1 MIDID
6 EVLERLSNGAEDVI
20 CKEYEL
26 RPQKIAE
33 LTKSV
38 AEKTEKQG
46 YVIIGMGNKDNGYSI
61 NGINFGID
69 IEALVSL
76 ALQQIHSKIR
86 AEYQVFSLEGKRV
99 CVIGVERY
107 IEDKKQLSSETK
119 IERREKVFKDLLNA
133 CIKLQK
139 NNTFINVS
147 EDQRNDFI
155 RDILETS
162 GYQIKDQ
169 TRQGKSASGKSSGE
183 IDILL
188 HDHGNPISI
197 IEALNLNGFEKAY
210 LDEHIEK
217 VYKYDITGNK
227 INYLISYVKT
237 KNFGKFWEK
246 YVVHIRNY
254 GYPYNLV
261 AIDDKVEKEYD
272 YTDIRYI
279 CTIHNR
285 NGKKTT
291 LIHIC
296 LKIME

>member
-61 NGINFGID
+61 NGINSGID
-69 IEALVSL
+69 IESLVNL

-86 AEYQVFSLEGKRV
+86 AEYQIFSLEGKRI

-107 IEDKKQLSSETK
+107 IDDKKQLSSEIKKET
-119 IERREKVFKDLLNA
+119 REKVFKDLLNA

-197 IEALNLNGFEKAY
+197 IEALNLNGLLETY
-210 LDEHIEK
+210 LDEHIDLSTLGWGGQIHVLK
-217 VYKYDITGNK
+217 FGCILIMARCQLLWNLGYAAVSLKGFLKK
-227 INYLISYVKT
+227 IQDRGIQSQI
-237 KNFGKFWEK
+237 WQ
-246 YVVHIRNY
+246 
-254 GYPYNLV
+254 
-261 AIDDKVEKEYD
+261 
-272 YTDIRYI
+272 
-279 CTIHNR
+279 CM
-285 NGKKTT
+285 KKSSEPEMKKK
-291 LIHIC
+291 HF
-296 LKIME
+296 K

>member
-197 IEALNLNGFEKAY
+197 TAALNLNGLIETY
-210 LDEHIEK
+210 LDEHIDK
-217 VYKYDITGNK
+217 VYK
-227 INYLISYVKT
+227 
-237 KNFGKFWEK
+237 
-246 YVVHIRNY
+246 
-254 GYPYNLV
+254 
-261 AIDDKVEKEYD
+261 
-272 YTDIRYI
+272 
-279 CTIHNR
+279 
-285 NGKKTT
+285 
-291 LIHIC
+291 
-296 LKIME
+296 